1 MRWLF
6 LLGAI
11 AAEVGAT
18 MSLRA
23 SDGMRKKNWIAAIAT
38 GYILAFVL
46 LSLSLDDGM
55 PLGVAYGI
63 WAATGVALTAVLAR
77 VIFKEPLTVLMSF
90 GIGLIAVGVLVVE
103 LGADAAH

>member
-1 MRWLF
+1 MKWLF

-18 MSLRA
+18 MALRA
-23 SDGMRKKNWIAAIAT
+23 SDGMRKKNWIAVIAA
-38 GYILAFVL
+38 GYVLAFVL
-46 LSLSLDDGM
+46 MSLSLDQGM

-77 VIFKEPLTVLMSF
+77 VIFAEPLTALMSV
-90 GIGLIAVGVLVVE
+90 GIGLIAIGVLVVE